1 MKGGHAMERSR
12 TSVAPSVMGIVVR
25 GVTKELKGRL
35 ILDRVDLEVPRGTL
49 AVLKGSNGTGKT
61 TLVRTLATV
70 VAPNSGTAVVNGFDV
85 VNQSLE
91 VRRSIGVSFAN
102 DRSLYWRINAFE
114 NLELFGKIAGLSK
127 AAISRRSADLLE
139 QLRLVGVA
147 TLQVSRLSTG
157 QRQRLMVAR
166 ALLTDPAVILLDEP
180 FRGIDEEGLHSI
192 VELVTDRV
200 ATGATALI
208 VAPLI
213 DAIVPVADATYEI
226 REGVI
231 RQTGNGIGSGAFG
244 STGSAGGLVPPDPK
258 SARPVGVPSLG
269 QTDIVSG
276 GPAASG
282 ERPDA
287 GEPLRGQ
294 P

>member
-1 MKGGHAMERSR
+1 
-12 TSVAPSVMGIVVR
+12 MGIAVR
-25 GVTKELKGRL
+25 AVTKELKGRL

-49 AVLKGSNGTGKT
+49 AVLEGSNGTGKT
-61 TLVRTLATV
+61 TLIRTLATV
-70 VAPNSGTAVVNGFDV
+70 VAPDSGTAVVNGFDV

-127 AAISRRSADLLE
+127 AAISGRSADLVE
-139 QLRLVGVA
+139 QLRLGGVA

-200 ATGATALI
+200 ANGATALI

-213 DAIVPVADATYEI
+213 DAIVPVADAIYRI
-226 REGVI
+226 REGAI
-231 RQTGNGIGSGAFG
+231 RQAATDGSSGTSGSTGSTGP
-244 STGSAGGLVPPDPK
+244 TGSAGGLAPPDPL
-258 SARPVGVPSLG
+258 SARPAGAPSPG
-269 QTDIVSG
+269 QPDIVPE

-282 ERPDA
+282 QRPDA
-287 GEPLRGQ
+287 GEPLRRQ
-294 P
+294 S